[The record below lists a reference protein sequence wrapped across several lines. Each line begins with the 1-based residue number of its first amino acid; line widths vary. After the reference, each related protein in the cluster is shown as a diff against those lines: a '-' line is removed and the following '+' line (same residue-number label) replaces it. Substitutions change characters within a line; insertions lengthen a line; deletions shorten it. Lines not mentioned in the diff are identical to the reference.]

1 MLVGS
6 AAMTSQ
12 SVRNSPGVA
21 TLQCSIFAAVL
32 PGVGSSLTSL
42 GANAGFAPPS
52 ASLLSITM
60 SATVDENADA
70 VTFGGQ
76 AGSSASVRIFLE
88 EFSAAGAFLDG
99 VAGTPTIVYEDH
111 ESWLGSNVRFDEL
124 HNVRLSSV
132 FPVVA
137 GRFYRFWIDS
147 LQWVFTGSG
156 GPEEAVS
163 NFLYNFGPATFAF
176 H

>member
-1 MLVGS
+1 MSENEKHNMVIGPEAEAKARAHREKLFREE
-6 AAMTSQ
+6 AE
-12 SVRNSPGVA
+12 
-21 TLQCSIFAAVL
+21 TLARRVK
-32 PGVGSSLTSL
+32 T
-42 GANAGFAPPS
+42 
-52 ASLLSITM
+52 

-99 VAGTPTIVYEDH
+99 VAGTPTIVYDDR
-111 ESWLGSNVRFDEL
+111 ESGLGANVRFDEL

-137 GRFYRFWIDS
+137 GRFYR
-147 LQWVFTGSG
+147 
-156 GPEEAVS
+156 
-163 NFLYNFGPATFAF
+163 
-176 H
+176 